1 LCYKNGAFL
10 SSLAAGRKCMD
21 ISDHKTP
28 LRTYNI
34 KLVCLLAGAA
44 LLLLAGCAPLEWLL
58 GKAEEK
64 TPSELMA
71 QAMEDLDRGYYKA
84 ASKAFQEIKDRYP
97 YSKFAILAELK
108 MADTLF
114 MQSSYDEAYDAYKE
128 FERLH
133 PTHRAIPYVIY
144 REGMCHYKQ
153 MKSIDRDQSP
163 TVKAEEDFGRLVNR
177 FPKNVYA
184 ARARMKIRECYAS
197 LAQHE
202 LYVGRFYFRMKKY
215 RAASIRFRYAIRH
228 YPDVGQYYEALEYLG
243 RCEEKLAKK

>member
-1 LCYKNGAFL
+1 
-10 SSLAAGRKCMD
+10 MD
-21 ISDHKTP
+21 TLGKRTL
-28 LRTYNI
+28 LRAYNFR
-34 KLVCLLAGAA
+34 LFCLLAGAV

-58 GKAEEK
+58 GKEEEK

-71 QAMEDLDRGYYKA
+71 QAGEDLDRGYYKA
-84 ASKAFQEIKDRYP
+84 AAEAFQKIKDRYP

-114 MQSSYDEAYDAYKE
+114 MRSSYDEAYDAYKE

-133 PTHRAIPYVIY
+133 PTHQAIPYVIY

-153 MKSIDRDQSP
+153 MKSIDRDQGPS
-163 TVKAEEDFGRLVNR
+163 TKAKGDFGRLVNR

-184 ARARMKIRECYAS
+184 ARARMKIRKCYVN

-202 LYVGRFYFRMKKY
+202 LYVGRFYFRMKEY
-215 RAASIRFRYAIRH
+215 RAASSRFRYAIGH

>member
-1 LCYKNGAFL
+1 LFYKGGAFL
-10 SSLAAGRKCMD
+10 FSLASGRKGMGTLD
-21 ISDHKTP
+21 QRTP
-28 LRTYNI
+28 LRAHNFR
-34 KLVCLLAGAA
+34 LFCLLAGAV
-44 LLLLAGCAPLEWLL
+44 LLLLAGCTQMKWLF
-58 GKAEEK
+58 GKEEEK

-71 QAMEDLDRGYYKA
+71 QAGEDLDRGYYKA
-84 ASKAFQEIKDRYP
+84 AAEAFQKIKDRYP

-133 PTHRAIPYVIY
+133 PTHQGIPYVIY

-153 MKSIDRDQSP
+153 MKSIDRDQGPSM
-163 TVKAEEDFGRLVNR
+163 KAKEDFGRLVNR

-184 ARARMKIRECYAS
+184 ARARMKIRECYVN

-202 LYVGRFYFRMKKY
+202 LYVGRFYFRMKQY
-215 RAASIRFRYAIRH
+215 RAASSRFRYAIGH

-243 RCEEKLAKK
+243 RCEEKLAKR

>member
-1 LCYKNGAFL
+1 
-10 SSLAAGRKCMD
+10 MD
-21 ISDHKTP
+21 TLGKRTL
-28 LRTYNI
+28 LRAYNFR
-34 KLVCLLAGAA
+34 LFCLLAGAV

-58 GKAEEK
+58 GKEEEK

-71 QAMEDLDRGYYKA
+71 QAGE
-84 ASKAFQEIKDRYP
+84 AFQKIKDRYP

-114 MQSSYDEAYDAYKE
+114 MRSSYDEAYDAYKE

-133 PTHRAIPYVIY
+133 PTHQAIPYVIY

-153 MKSIDRDQSP
+153 MKSIDRDQGPS
-163 TVKAEEDFGRLVNR
+163 TKAKEDFGRLVNR

-184 ARARMKIRECYAS
+184 ARARMKIRKCYVN

-202 LYVGRFYFRMKKY
+202 LYVGRFYFRMKEY
-215 RAASIRFRYAIRH
+215 RAASSRFRYAIGH